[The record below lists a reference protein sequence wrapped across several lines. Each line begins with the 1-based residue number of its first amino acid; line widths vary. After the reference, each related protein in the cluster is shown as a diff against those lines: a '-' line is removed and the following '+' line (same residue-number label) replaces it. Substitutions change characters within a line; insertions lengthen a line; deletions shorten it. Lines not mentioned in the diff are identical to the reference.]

1 MSPDTPDEF
10 EKPIRLAAYA
20 ELIGKSTRTVE
31 RYAAKGRIP
40 VWIDPVTGG
49 RMTSLSAIGL
59 VQRLAAEKAQAE
71 YIQRK
76 RLGR

>member
-1 MSPDTPDEF
+1 MSAETPDELDR
-10 EKPIRLAAYA
+10 PIRLAEYA
-20 ELIGKSTRTVE
+20 ARIGKSARTVE
-31 RYAAKGRIP
+31 RYAASGRIP

-49 RMTSLSAIGL
+49 RMTSLSAINL

-71 YIQRK
+71 YIQRN